1 MVRAVVG
8 SGLLGRMPLCLL
20 GIVALTPRREVLECA
35 SNAGHWESHLRHMP
49 VFKGSFHIWKTNT
62 HKHLFL

>member
-1 MVRAVVG
+1 MRAVVG
-8 SGLLGRMPLCLL
+8 SGLLVRMPLCLL
-20 GIVALTPRREVLECA
+20 GIVALTPRREWSECA
-35 SNAGHWESHLRHMP
+35 SDEGRWESHLRHMP